1 MIAPVV
7 RVRNRDGDKHS
18 AITFSSAYENAARVA
33 GIAGLNADAAVI
45 APKQL
50 VMIRESPAR
59 TGYGFGRDG
68 QAELCVLQCSLCKMS
83 KIKCGGV
90 IFTAVQSMR
99 VGKMRLCQTKR
110 AGAQIHLPDKRRL
123 ASGYRDRQRQSRIIA
138 APSRSPACRAP
149 LQRAIVRP
157 ANGRERKYLRRRR
170 RRNPPG
176 NAQAKGPFVQGT
188 LESGAAKQR
197 PPMGQRERL
206 TPPR

>member
-90 IFTAVQSMR
+90 TVSYTH
-99 VGKMRLCQTKR
+99 LR
-110 AGAQIHLPDKRRL
+110 AH
-123 ASGYRDRQRQSRIIA
+123 
-138 APSRSPACRAP
+138 
-149 LQRAIVRP
+149 
-157 ANGRERKYLRRRR
+157 E
-170 RRNPPG
+170 
-176 NAQAKGPFVQGT
+176 T
-188 LESGAAKQR
+188 
-197 PPMGQRERL
+197 
-206 TPPR
+206 